1 MFNFSFVRMAGAL
14 KIHLHPISI
23 SSKLV
28 KKFFESVKY
37 ILENVKIFIFVVNK
51 SINYLLF
58 RVYSTEELMI
68 KAATT
73 MAAASQDG
81 EVGERTSIH
90 HPTSKGEFLGT
101 PTRP

>member
-51 SINYLLF
+51 FISYLLF
-58 RVYSTEELMI
+58 RVYSMDELMI

-73 MAAASQDG
+73 MAA
-81 EVGERTSIH
+81 VGDRTSIH
-90 HPTSKGEFLGT
+90 HPTS
-101 PTRP
+101 